1 MILSS
6 GGLNT
11 MYTVLA
17 AVLLGLNLFSRW
29 SWRTKMMAVVT
40 VSISYIVMYLSFPP
54 LLGWP
59 SKDAMPKRFSIIG
72 VYMREPD
79 KLSGEEGNVFFWV
92 VDRDPHA
99 AQPNVPRG
107 YIVPFT
113 PELHARAKQ
122 VGAKLKKNIPQVGEQ
137 EEADLGTHNVSREQK
152 EGGQK
157 SIKPKIDY
165 VFSDAAPEGLPPK
178 TGEEPTA
185 APSR

>member
-11 MYTVLA
+11 IYTVLA
-17 AVLLGLNLFSRW
+17 ALLLGLNLFSRW
-29 SWRTKMMAVVT
+29 PWRTKMLAIVI
-40 VSISYIVMYLSFPP
+40 VSISYIVMYVSFPP

-59 SKDAMPKRFSIIG
+59 SKDVMPKRFSIVG

-79 KLSGEEGNVFFWV
+79 KMSGEEGNVFFWV

-99 AQPNVPRG
+99 ARQNVPRG

-122 VGAKLKKNIPQVGEQ
+122 VGAKLKKNIPQTGELD
-137 EEADLGTHNVSREQK
+137 EADLGTHGTPKEQK

-157 SIKPKIDY
+157 SIKPKFDY
-165 VFSDAAPEGLPPK
+165 IFSDSAPEGLPPK
-178 TGEEPTA
+178 TGEEQPA
-185 APSR
+185 ATNR